1 MNCNKCKC
9 SQKTP
14 YKYTFLY
21 SLNKGCIGVSLQL
34 FTKSGIAHV
43 RRMCS
48 EFFKNMKLIKM
59 LLNDNIISCFKRKF
73 NEKFRKNAYLC
84 FILCF
89 YFFDCLYLYMVKI
102 LHKSIA

>member
-21 SLNKGCIGVSLQL
+21 SLNKGCIGVSL

-59 LLNDNIISCFKRKF
+59 LLNDNIISCFKR
-73 NEKFRKNAYLC
+73 
-84 FILCF
+84 
-89 YFFDCLYLYMVKI
+89 
-102 LHKSIA
+102 